1 MRIPTTVR
9 ASTGQGG
16 EAPAAPRGAGA
27 GRPRARRAWPPDPW
41 RSPAWTRA
49 LESLRRPGRAVDQ
62 ERGNASVEFIGWSV
76 ILLIP
81 TLYLLVT
88 LSQIQAASFAV
99 ASAADIA
106 SRILEVDHSPQALS
120 HARTAAGLALSD
132 QGVEADPATAVS
144 VSCEGRC
151 TGTVV
156 LRVEA
161 AVDLPGLAAIGL
173 GRDVVVLE
181 AQRAVDLSAKEES

>member
-1 MRIPTTVR
+1 M
-9 ASTGQGG
+9 
-16 EAPAAPRGAGA
+16 
-27 GRPRARRAWPPDPW
+27 
-41 RSPAWTRA
+41 
-49 LESLRRPGRAVDQ
+49 
-62 ERGNASVEFIGWSV
+62 EFIGWSAC
-76 ILLIP
+76 LLIP
-81 TLYLLVT
+81 VLYLLVA

-106 SRILEVDHSPQALS
+106 SRILEVDHSPQALA

-144 VSCEGRC
+144 VSCEGAC

-181 AQRAVDLSAKEES
+181 AQRAVDLSAKEEQ